1 MLALPRKLLDLMTR
15 RDRLWLGALAFALVV
30 AACLQLV
37 SVASIAPFLSVAA
50 NPNVIVSNA
59 ALSYVY
65 ESFGFGSANQ
75 FLAALGGAAIVALVL
90 ANLFMGVVK
99 WLQLWLI
106 NSLSHRIS
114 VDLLSAF
121 LRQPYAFFLTRNSG
135 ELGASLLMEVQQ
147 VKAQVLAPL
156 LQLLVSGTVVIALFI
171 MLLVIEPIIA
181 TAAAVSLGGA
191 YGVAY
196 LAARRRLLRYGQ
208 QRQKANSQRFK
219 LAGEAFGGIK
229 DIKLYGREATFI
241 RSFARPSWLMH
252 SREMRAGVIRELP
265 RYAMEVVTFGGILA
279 LATVLLLTRG
289 GLETILPTL
298 GILAFAGMR
307 MMPKLQESFAAM
319 AHLRGGMAALERV
332 HTDMAASRH
341 LLTEPCKSPATSNG
355 QLKTLPLNEQLE
367 LYSVTFSYPG
377 QTPPTLDALSLK
389 IAARSTVGVVGP
401 TGCGKT
407 TLIDVILGLLVP
419 DSGSLVVDGVE
430 ITDFNRRSWMNSI
443 GYVPQHIY
451 LTDDSVA
458 RNIAFGVPDDEIDI
472 AAVRA
477 AARTA
482 CIDEFIT
489 ESLPAGYQTLVGDR
503 GIRLSGGQRQRI
515 GIARALYH
523 NPEVLILDEATSA
536 LDTETETAVMAGVDA
551 LSGQK
556 TILLIAHRLST
567 LRKCDS
573 IVTLSHGKAHLSP
586 QLPSKQATNPDLKL
600 SEAGAAILVR
610 FGLIGPVRKSLC

>member
-1 MLALPRKLLDLMTR
+1 MLELPRKLLDLMTQ
-15 RDRLWLGALAFALVV
+15 RDRLWVGALAFALVV
-30 AACLQLV
+30 AACLQLI

-50 NPNVIVSNA
+50 NPNVIVSNP

-65 ESFGFGSANQ
+65 EIFGFTSANR

-106 NSLSHRIS
+106 NSLAHRIS
-114 VDLLSAF
+114 VDLLSAY

-135 ELGASLLMEVQQ
+135 ELGASLLTEVQH
-147 VKAQVLAPL
+147 VKAQVLSPI
-156 LQLLVSGTVVIALFI
+156 LQLLVSGTVVIALFA

-181 TAAAVSLGGA
+181 SAAAASLGGA
-191 YGVAY
+191 YGVIY
-196 LAARRRLLRYGQ
+196 LVARRRLMRYGR

-229 DIKLYGREATFI
+229 DIKLYGRENTFI
-241 RSFARPSWLMH
+241 RGFAGPSWFMH
-252 SREMRAGVIRELP
+252 SREMRAGVIREVP
-265 RYAMEVVTFGGILA
+265 RFAMEVVTFGGILA
-279 LATVLLLTRG
+279 LATGLLLTRG

-298 GILAFAGMR
+298 GVLAFSGMR

-332 HTDMAASRH
+332 HTDMTASRH
-341 LLTEPCKSPATSNG
+341 LLTKSAESRATNIAKPESI
-355 QLKTLPLNEQLE
+355 PLNEHLE
-367 LYSVTFSYPG
+367 LNGVTFSYSR

-389 IAARSTVGVVGP
+389 ISARSTVGVVGP

-407 TLIDVILGLLVP
+407 TMIDVILGLLVP
-419 DSGSLVVDGVE
+419 ESGSLVVDGVE
-430 ITDFNRRSWMNSI
+430 ITDANRRNWMNSI

-451 LTDDSVA
+451 LTDDTVA
-458 RNIAFGVPDDEIDI
+458 RNIAFGVPEDEIDA

-482 CIDEFIT
+482 CIDDFIS
-489 ESLPAGYQTLVGDR
+489 ESLPSGYQTLVGDR

-536 LDTETETAVMAGVDA
+536 LDTDTETAVMAGVDA

-567 LRKCDS
+567 LRKCDT
-573 IVTLSHGKAHLSP
+573 IVTLSNGKACLSP
-586 QLPSKQATNPDLKL
+586 QRPLIQVSNRHLEL
-600 SEAGAAILVR
+600 SEAGAAN
-610 FGLIGPVRKSLC
+610 